1 MLKKSTKR
9 EKLLKQTMMDLQKLP
24 TSHKKKLNLKKDK
37 TLRINDLKISI
48 IIKLYFNN
56 KIFKIFIF

>member
-48 IIKLYFNN
+48 IIKLYFN
-56 KIFKIFIF
+56 KFLKFLYF